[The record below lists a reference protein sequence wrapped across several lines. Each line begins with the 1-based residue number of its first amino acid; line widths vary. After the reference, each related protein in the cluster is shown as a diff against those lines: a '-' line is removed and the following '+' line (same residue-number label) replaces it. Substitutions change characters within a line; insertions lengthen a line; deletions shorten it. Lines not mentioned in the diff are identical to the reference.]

1 MTKEILIHQKVLCIT
16 TQPLTNTLGVL
27 GVSYYQFTSGNL
39 QCGCILASESIFIK
53 RPPFWIQTWKKLGGG
68 WGQKC
73 TFGSLR
79 TLRS

>member
-27 GVSYYQFTSGNL
+27 GVSYYQFTGGNL

-68 WGQKC
+68 GDKNAP
-73 TFGSLR
+73 LA
-79 TLRS
+79 L